1 MRADLGLTDA
11 EAALFGRLPP
21 AHIANLHRDALRF
34 IDNAAT
40 LYVHTIIIMTSSWG
54 SACVLWCCCHAKY
67 TSAPYGV
74 DLLTTSDPRHLDVC
88 CRAGNDAAKA
98 KAERARLL
106 ETMKKSLS
114 IFASKVKLT

>member
-40 LYVHTIIIMTSSWG
+40 LYVHIIIMIIIMGLSLR
-54 SACVLWCCCHAKY
+54 AIVLPPHRIY
-67 TSAPYGV
+67 
-74 DLLTTSDPRHLDVC
+74 LR
-88 CRAGNDAAKA
+88 
-98 KAERARLL
+98 
-106 ETMKKSLS
+106 S
-114 IFASKVKLT
+114 IRS